1 MISSLVHWVTQ
12 LHCFI
17 SEGPGKMSIPWLL
30 FLSYMGVTILG
41 VWWKQMGNSG
51 QLNSIRVP
59 NAHFPAS
66 STCPFGVAGMAYL
79 IVYSNKA
86 EDHKCEYLLLV
97 PGVKQGMSTVALG
110 ANSCPDVL
118 WKGLHKEGRSC
129 IVKAL
134 NAFFGDKVML
144 LITSWANNSEHTP
157 LMPQYKGVKLQC
169 MNLTESWPSFCTL
182 QHIPPPL
189 WRQSLSLQH

>member
-1 MISSLVHWVTQ
+1 MVIISSLVHWVTQ

-30 FLSYMGVTILG
+30 FLSGHMSHMGVTILG
-41 VWWKQMGNSG
+41 VWWKKWATRASWTASKCQMHTSQPF
-51 QLNSIRVP
+51 QLVILALQEWPIS
-59 NAHFPAS
+59 
-66 STCPFGVAGMAYL
+66 L
-79 IVYSNKA
+79 YSNKA

-118 WKGLHKEGRSC
+118 WKGLHKEGLSC

-134 NAFFGDKVML
+134 NAFF
-144 LITSWANNSEHTP
+144 A
-157 LMPQYKGVKLQC
+157 
-169 MNLTESWPSFCTL
+169 
-182 QHIPPPL
+182 
-189 WRQSLSLQH
+189 RQSNVAHHFMGKQFRAYSTHTTI